1 MTNNK
6 NKNAELLESARLLR
20 NQIRDG
26 SFTDYTSGLVP
37 GLVQGNVVILP
48 KEWAQDFLLY
58 CTLNPISCPLISMSK
73 MGDPMVSALGDDID
87 IRSDVPEY
95 NIFRNGVLEK
105 QTQNIAEYWTDDMVS
120 FVLGCSFSFEE
131 ALLRAGLSIR
141 NIDLDRNVSMF
152 ETNIATAPS
161 ERFFGNTVV
170 TMRPFK
176 PADAIRAIQI
186 TTRLPKSHGA
196 PIHISMPEKIGVDD
210 LSKPDYGDSVPVNDG
225 EIPVFWACGVTPQV
239 AIRNAKPPFCITHVP
254 GKMLV
259 TDKLNDELAVL

>member
-1 MTNNK
+1 MANNQ
-6 NKNAELLESARLLR
+6 NAELLDKAHLLR
-20 NQIRDG
+20 HNIRDG
-26 SFTDYTSGLVP
+26 SFAGYTSGLVP

-48 KEWAQDFLLY
+48 KVWAEDFLLY
-58 CTLNPISCPLISMSK
+58 CYLNPVSCPLISMSK
-73 MGDPMVSALGDDID
+73 PGDAMVPALGADID
-87 IRSDVPEY
+87 IRTDIPQY
-95 NIFRNGVLEK
+95 NVFKDGELVEQVTDIE
-105 QTQNIAEYWTDDMVS
+105 QYWSDDMVS

-131 ALLRAGLSIR
+131 ALVRAGLSIR

-161 ERFFGNTVV
+161 AKFFGNTVV

-186 TTRLPKSHGA
+186 TTRLPKAHGA
-196 PIHISMPEKIGVDD
+196 PIHIGMPNTIGIED
-210 LSKPDYGDSVPVNDG
+210 LAKPEYGDSVPVNDD

-239 AIRNAKPPFCITHVP
+239 AIRNAKPPLCITHVP

>member
-1 MTNNK
+1 MANTQ
-6 NKNAELLESARLLR
+6 NADLLDKARLLR
-20 NQIRDG
+20 HDIRAG
-26 SFTDYTSGLVP
+26 SFSGYTTGLVP

-48 KEWAQDFLLY
+48 KVWAEDFLLFCY
-58 CTLNPISCPLISMSK
+58 LNPVSCPLISMSK
-73 MGDPMVSALGDDID
+73 PGDAMVPALGADID
-87 IRSDVPEY
+87 IRTDIPQY
-95 NIFRNGVLEK
+95 NVFKDGELVE
-105 QTQNIAEYWTDDMVS
+105 QVTDIAQYWSEDMVS

-161 ERFFGNTVV
+161 AKFFGNTVV

-186 TTRLPKSHGA
+186 TTRLPKAHGA
-196 PIHISMPEKIGVDD
+196 PIHIGMPHQIGIAD
-210 LSKPDYGDSVPVNDG
+210 LAKPEYGDSVPVNAD

-239 AIRNAKPPFCITHVP
+239 AIRNAKPPLCITHVP

>member
-1 MTNNK
+1 MANNQ
-6 NKNAELLESARLLR
+6 NAELLDKARLLR
-20 NQIRDG
+20 HDIRDG
-26 SFTDYTSGLVP
+26 SFTGYTSGLVP

-48 KEWAQDFLLY
+48 KVWAEDFLLY
-58 CTLNPISCPLISMSK
+58 CYLNPVSCPLISMSK
-73 MGDPMVSALGDDID
+73 PGDAMVPALVADID
-87 IRSDVPEY
+87 IRTDIPQY
-95 NIFRNGVLEK
+95 NVFKDGELVEQVTDIE
-105 QTQNIAEYWTDDMVS
+105 QYWSDDMVS

-161 ERFFGNTVV
+161 AKFFGNTVV

-186 TTRLPKSHGA
+186 TTRLPKAHGA
-196 PIHISMPEKIGVDD
+196 PIHIGMPNKIGIED
-210 LSKPDYGDSVPVNDG
+210 LAKPEYGDSVPVNDD

-239 AIRNAKPPFCITHVP
+239 AIRNAKPPLCITHVP

>member
-1 MTNNK
+1 MANNQ
-6 NKNAELLESARLLR
+6 NAELLDKARLLR
-20 NQIRDG
+20 HDIRDG
-26 SFTDYTSGLVP
+26 SFTGYTSGLVP
-37 GLVQGNVVILP
+37 GLVQGNIVILP
-48 KEWAQDFLLY
+48 KVWAEDFLLY
-58 CTLNPISCPLISMSK
+58 CYLNPVSCPLISMSK
-73 MGDPMVSALGDDID
+73 PGDAMVPALGADID
-87 IRSDVPEY
+87 IRTDIPQY
-95 NIFRNGVLEK
+95 NVFKDGELVEQVTDIE
-105 QTQNIAEYWTDDMVS
+105 QYWSDDMVS

-131 ALLRAGLSIR
+131 ALVRAGLSIR

-161 ERFFGNTVV
+161 AKFFGNTVV

-186 TTRLPKSHGA
+186 TTRLPKAHGA
-196 PIHISMPEKIGVDD
+196 PIHIGMPNKIGIED
-210 LSKPDYGDSVPVNDG
+210 LAKPEYGDSVPVNDD

-239 AIRNAKPPFCITHVP
+239 AIRNAKPPLCITHVP